1 MTKNPAKMSLDELV
15 AAFVEIG
22 IAQGEAAEEFRT
34 ATFNRLFA
42 RKIKIL
48 DELKRRGNDERRVLI
63 SLYDHPNTQVRLN
76 AAKSTYA
83 LNTAEARAV
92 IQAIADSNYAP
103 WSGSAGMTLWAL
115 DEGIGK
121 LD

>member
-1 MTKNPAKMSLDELV
+1 MSLDELV
-15 AAFVEIG
+15 AAFVEIS
-22 IAQGEAAEEFRT
+22 IAQGEAAEEFRI
-34 ATFNRLFA
+34 ATVNRLFG

-83 LNTAEARAV
+83 LNTAGARAV
-92 IQAIADSNYAP
+92 I
-103 WSGSAGMTLWAL
+103 
-115 DEGIGK
+115 
-121 LD
+121 